1 MKKWIYSGT
10 REEQPSERE
19 LMHGKLARKAAS
31 EGIVLLKNEGIL
43 PLKKDTAVALLGYGA
58 EKTVKGGIGSGD
70 VNNRKNISIYQGL
83 KEAGVKIVSEDWISD
98 YHNRYEQAREAWKE
112 KVLEEAKKDKDIVVV
127 CTDSRGSAKL
137 GAYPDEVPEQFV
149 EMGIAEQNSVTV
161 SAGMAYMGKKVF
173 TIGPASFYSM
183 RSAEQVKVDVA
194 YSHNNV
200 TVIGISG
207 GISYG
212 ALGATHHSL
221 QDISLMRA
229 IPGLTV
235 MIPSDA
241 VQMRKI
247 TKELLE
253 SPRPT
258 YIRIARSGVPV
269 IYDENTE
276 FKIGKAKRLTDG
288 KDAAIIVCGQ
298 LVATALQAAEE
309 LKEEGINVSVVDM
322 FTIKPLDTE
331 MIETVAKEC
340 GCILTLEEH
349 SIYGGLGGAVAEVA
363 AQTEMVPLDICGI
376 PDEDVPN
383 GTDQEVFKYYKM
395 DVQGIKD
402 RVKILIS
409 KKSK

>member
-1 MKKWIYSGT
+1 MG
-10 REEQPSERE
+10 
-19 LMHGKLARKAAS
+19 
-31 EGIVLLKNEGIL
+31 
-43 PLKKDTAVALLGYGA
+43 
-58 EKTVKGGIGSGD
+58 
-70 VNNRKNISIYQGL
+70 
-83 KEAGVKIVSEDWISD
+83 KEALSSAFSQMI
-98 YHNRYEQAREAWKE
+98 
-112 KVLEEAKKDKDIVVV
+112 LEEAKKDKDIVVV

-137 GAYPDEVPEQFV
+137 GAYPDEVPDQFV

-269 IYDENTE
+269 IYDEETE
-276 FKIGKAKRLTDG
+276 FKIGKAHRLTDG

-309 LKEEGINVSVVDM
+309 LKEEGIDISVVDM
-322 FTIKPLDTE
+322 YTIKPLDTE
-331 MIETVAKEC
+331 MIEAVAKEC

-349 SIYGGLGGAVAEVA
+349 SLYGGLGGAVAEVV

-383 GTDQEVFKYYKM
+383 GSDHEVFKYYKM

-402 RVKILIS
+402 RVKALIS
-409 KKSK
+409 KKGK

>member
-1 MKKWIYSGT
+1 M
-10 REEQPSERE
+10 E
-19 LMHGKLARKAAS
+19 
-31 EGIVLLKNEGIL
+31 
-43 PLKKDTAVALLGYGA
+43 
-58 EKTVKGGIGSGD
+58 
-70 VNNRKNISIYQGL
+70 
-83 KEAGVKIVSEDWISD
+83 KEALSSAFSEMI
-98 YHNRYEQAREAWKE
+98 
-112 KVLEEAKKDKDIVVV
+112 LEEAKKDKDIIVV

-137 GAYPDEVPEQFV
+137 GAYPDELPEQFV

-183 RSAEQVKVDVA
+183 RSAGQVKVDVA

-200 TVIGISG
+200 AVIGISG

-247 TKELLE
+247 TKELLDE
-253 SPRPT
+253 PRHV

-269 IYDENTE
+269 IYDKDTE
-276 FKIGKAKRLTDG
+276 FKIGKAKRLIEG
-288 KDAAIIVCGQ
+288 KDAAIIACGQ
-298 LVATALQAAEE
+298 LVATAIEAAEKLE
-309 LKEEGINVSVVDM
+309 QEGIHISVVDM
-322 FTIKPLDTE
+322 HTIKPLDE
-331 MIETVAKEC
+331 KMIETVAKEC

-349 SIYGGLGGAVAEVA
+349 SIYGGLGGAVAEVV
-363 AQTEMVPLDICGI
+363 AQTDIVPLDICGI

-383 GTDQEVFKYYKM
+383 GTDQEVFAYYKM
-395 DVQGIKD
+395 DAEGIKE
-402 RVKILIS
+402 RVKNLIS

>member
-1 MKKWIYSGT
+1 MG
-10 REEQPSERE
+10 
-19 LMHGKLARKAAS
+19 
-31 EGIVLLKNEGIL
+31 
-43 PLKKDTAVALLGYGA
+43 
-58 EKTVKGGIGSGD
+58 
-70 VNNRKNISIYQGL
+70 
-83 KEAGVKIVSEDWISD
+83 KEALSSAFSEMI
-98 YHNRYEQAREAWKE
+98 
-112 KVLEEAKKDKDIVVV
+112 LEEAKKDKDIVVV

-212 ALGATHHSL
+212 ALGATHHSP

-269 IYDENTE
+269 IYDKNTE
-276 FKIGKAKRLTDG
+276 FKIGRANCLTDG
-288 KDAAIIVCGQ
+288 EDAAIIVCGQ
-298 LVATALQAAEE
+298 LVATALQVAEE

-331 MIETVAKEC
+331 MIKTVAKEC

-349 SIYGGLGGAVAEVA
+349 SIYGGLGGAVAEVV

-383 GTDQEVFKYYKM
+383 GTDREVFKYYKM

-402 RVKILIS
+402 RIKILIS

>member
-1 MKKWIYSGT
+1 MANT
-10 REEQPSERE
+10 RTQRRE
-19 LMHGKLARKAAS
+19 
-31 EGIVLLKNEGIL
+31 NEL
-43 PLKKDTAVALLGYGA
+43 PYIPFGPFQIRLPFIHYKIESV
-58 EKTVKGGIGSGD
+58 EFI
-70 VNNRKNISIYQGL
+70 QGL
-83 KEAGVKIVSEDWISD
+83 ILGVT
-98 YHNRYEQAREAWKE
+98 A
-112 KVLEEAKKDKDIVVV
+112 
-127 CTDSRGSAKL
+127 
-137 GAYPDEVPEQFV
+137 
-149 EMGIAEQNSVTV
+149 
-161 SAGMAYMGKKVF
+161 
-173 TIGPASFYSM
+173 
-183 RSAEQVKVDVA
+183 
-194 YSHNNV
+194 
-200 TVIGISG
+200 
-207 GISYG
+207 
-212 ALGATHHSL
+212 
-221 QDISLMRA
+221 
-229 IPGLTV
+229 
-235 MIPSDA
+235 
-241 VQMRKI
+241 
-247 TKELLE
+247 
-253 SPRPT
+253 
-258 YIRIARSGVPV
+258 
-269 IYDENTE
+269 
-276 FKIGKAKRLTDG
+276 LTDG

>member
-1 MKKWIYSGT
+1 MG
-10 REEQPSERE
+10 
-19 LMHGKLARKAAS
+19 
-31 EGIVLLKNEGIL
+31 
-43 PLKKDTAVALLGYGA
+43 
-58 EKTVKGGIGSGD
+58 
-70 VNNRKNISIYQGL
+70 
-83 KEAGVKIVSEDWISD
+83 KEALSSAFSEMI
-98 YHNRYEQAREAWKE
+98 
-112 KVLEEAKKDKDIVVV
+112 LEEAKKDKNIMVV

-137 GAYPDEVPEQFV
+137 GAYPDELPEQFV

-183 RSAEQVKVDVA
+183 RSAEQVKVDIA

-276 FKIGKAKRLTDG
+276 FKIGKAKRLTDC

-363 AQTEMVPLDICGI
+363 AQ
-376 PDEDVPN
+376 
-383 GTDQEVFKYYKM
+383 M

>member
-1 MKKWIYSGT
+1 MGDYPT
-10 REEQPSERE
+10 E
-19 LMHGKLARKAAS
+19 L
-31 EGIVLLKNEGIL
+31 
-43 PLKKDTAVALLGYGA
+43 
-58 EKTVKGGIGSGD
+58 
-70 VNNRKNISIYQGL
+70 
-83 KEAGVKIVSEDWISD
+83 
-98 YHNRYEQAREAWKE
+98 
-112 KVLEEAKKDKDIVVV
+112 
-127 CTDSRGSAKL
+127 
-137 GAYPDEVPEQFV
+137 PEQFV

-221 QDISLMRA
+221 QDIALMRS

-247 TKELLE
+247 TKQLLQE
-253 SPRPT
+253 PRPT
-258 YIRIARSGVPV
+258 YIRVARGGVPV
-269 IYDENTE
+269 IYDESAEIT
-276 FKIGKAKRLTDG
+276 IGKANRLTEG
-288 KDAAIIVCGQ
+288 KDAAIIACGQ
-298 LVATALQAAEE
+298 LVATALEAAEQ
-309 LKEEGINVSVVDM
+309 LKEEGIDITVVDM
-322 FTIKPLDTE
+322 HTIKPFDEE
-331 MIETVAKEC
+331 MVRKVAEEC

-349 SIYGGLGGAVAEVA
+349 SLYGGLGGSVAEVVS
-363 AQTEMVPLDICGI
+363 QTVPVPLSICGI

-383 GTDQEVFKYYKM
+383 GSDQEVFAYYKM
-395 DVQGIKD
+395 DTKGVKD
-402 RVKILIS
+402 RVKALIS
-409 KKSK
+409 KKSI

>member
-1 MKKWIYSGT
+1 
-10 REEQPSERE
+10 
-19 LMHGKLARKAAS
+19 
-31 EGIVLLKNEGIL
+31 
-43 PLKKDTAVALLGYGA
+43 
-58 EKTVKGGIGSGD
+58 
-70 VNNRKNISIYQGL
+70 
-83 KEAGVKIVSEDWISD
+83 
-98 YHNRYEQAREAWKE
+98 
-112 KVLEEAKKDKDIVVV
+112 
-127 CTDSRGSAKL
+127 
-137 GAYPDEVPEQFV
+137 
-149 EMGIAEQNSVTV
+149 
-161 SAGMAYMGKKVF
+161 
-173 TIGPASFYSM
+173 
-183 RSAEQVKVDVA
+183 
-194 YSHNNV
+194 
-200 TVIGISG
+200 
-207 GISYG
+207 
-212 ALGATHHSL
+212 
-221 QDISLMRA
+221 MRA

-276 FKIGKAKRLTDG
+276 FKLGKAKRLTDG

-376 PDEDVPN
+376 PEEDVPN

>member
-1 MKKWIYSGT
+1 MG
-10 REEQPSERE
+10 
-19 LMHGKLARKAAS
+19 
-31 EGIVLLKNEGIL
+31 
-43 PLKKDTAVALLGYGA
+43 
-58 EKTVKGGIGSGD
+58 
-70 VNNRKNISIYQGL
+70 
-83 KEAGVKIVSEDWISD
+83 KEALSSAFSEMI
-98 YHNRYEQAREAWKE
+98 
-112 KVLEEAKKDKDIVVV
+112 LEEAKKDKDIVVV

-363 AQTEMVPLDICGI
+363 AQTEMVTVRYLWN